1 MNGVRTG
8 KCLRQVEHI
17 NVSKKSNIYMVINV
31 IILNSLII
39 IDVDKKLNLIEESF
53 LSKLS
58 AFLVYSLSIL
68 RVPDECY
75 SRNASCAMN
84 LISTFLLLSL
94 GRNLCFG
101 VPENIIRP
109 VVSASKLTWSIRYI
123 HY

>member
-75 SRNASCAMN
+75 SRKASYAMN

-94 GRNLCFG
+94 GRNLCLEFL
-101 VPENIIRP
+101 RTS
-109 VVSASKLTWSIRYI
+109 SAQ
-123 HY
+123 